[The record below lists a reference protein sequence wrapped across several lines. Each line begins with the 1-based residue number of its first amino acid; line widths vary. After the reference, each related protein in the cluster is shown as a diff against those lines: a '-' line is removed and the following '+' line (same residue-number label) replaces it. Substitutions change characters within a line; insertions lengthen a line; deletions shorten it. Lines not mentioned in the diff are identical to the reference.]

1 MDRRKINKK
10 LKKNKYRIIISSIA
24 ILSIILIGAYIRNRN
39 IENAI
44 AKYDN
49 EILIVKGSGDQ
60 LDSLTLKEIRDLG
73 GEKKTVNINNGF
85 EKVEIEGVSID
96 KIIGDL
102 NINLKDRAFLSI
114 EDNDGKQKRISMS
127 AALEPERIYL
137 VYKIDGSPVFDLNPI
152 NGKLLL
158 IDSSA
163 DSSASWIRN
172 VKTIDI
178 E

>member
-60 LDSLTLKEIRDLG
+60 LDSLTLKEIRMVL
-73 GEKKTVNINNGF
+73 KK
-85 EKVEIEGVSID
+85 
-96 KIIGDL
+96 
-102 NINLKDRAFLSI
+102 
-114 EDNDGKQKRISMS
+114 
-127 AALEPERIYL
+127 
-137 VYKIDGSPVFDLNPI
+137 
-152 NGKLLL
+152 
-158 IDSSA
+158 
-163 DSSASWIRN
+163 
-172 VKTIDI
+172 
-178 E
+178 